1 MFFLYSNC
9 IKDCIGLGIVR
20 SYLVVSHY
28 VLFIELNH
36 RFYEV
41 YIYSYIYLCMCILID
56 GAVKI
61 IVTKTEKSHKNSMAK
76 ANRTQFCCSRKHK
89 AEHSI

>member
-1 MFFLYSNC
+1 
-9 IKDCIGLGIVR
+9 
-20 SYLVVSHY
+20 
-28 VLFIELNH
+28 
-36 RFYEV
+36 
-41 YIYSYIYLCMCILID
+41 MCILID

-76 ANRTQFCCSRKHK
+76 ANTTQFCCSRKHK